1 MTNNEMLDA
10 YCDPSGNFNY
20 YRQSLL
26 DVMSMGQV
34 QDESFC
40 VIPFFSLLVKD
51 IYFLNQAMK
60 RQTTEKH
67 VNFEKCWQLA
77 KLVTQFMS
85 WKQVACD
92 FERSRPVLNYLMTT
106 PLPSET
112 ELFLASFDLEAPES
126 AYEKERCKALRSSNP
141 QLVRSGSKRKRR

>member
-1 MTNNEMLDA
+1 MS
-10 YCDPSGNFNY
+10 SGH
-20 YRQSLL
+20 
-26 DVMSMGQV
+26 V

-60 RQTTEKH
+60 KRTADDH

-85 WKQVACD
+85 WKEVTCE
-92 FERSRPVLNYLMTT
+92 FERSRSVLNYLMTT
-106 PLPSET
+106 PLASEN
-112 ELFLASFDLEAPES
+112 ELYMASFELESPES
-126 AYEKERCKALRSSNP
+126 QYEKDRCKALRATMGNSTGG
-141 QLVRSGSKRKRR
+141 LVRIGSKRK